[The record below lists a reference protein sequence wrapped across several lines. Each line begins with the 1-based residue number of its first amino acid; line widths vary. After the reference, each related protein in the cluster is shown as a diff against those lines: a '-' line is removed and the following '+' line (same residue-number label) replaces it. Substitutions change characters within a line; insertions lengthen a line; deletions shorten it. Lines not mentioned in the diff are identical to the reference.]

1 MIKQIIWNV
10 NIGES
15 MWKIHRNS
23 PQVSFK
29 SEILLKIKSLKRK
42 EKDMALEPECSCLTH
57 GYEIVFLSSI
67 MEWVVSPNNSYA
79 DIPIPEC
86 DCIWTQDLWRGF
98 EVTMGSFVWALIQ

>member
-1 MIKQIIWNV
+1 
-10 NIGES
+10 

-23 PQVSFK
+23 PQLSFK

-67 MEWVVSPNNSYA
+67 ME
-79 DIPIPEC
+79 
-86 DCIWTQDLWRGF
+86 
-98 EVTMGSFVWALIQ
+98 